1 MCPHEYPGLYDSYG
15 ADFEAFYTKYE
26 TEGKGKKQLN
36 KEIFETLYYASM
48 TASKD
53 LAKVDGAYESYD
65 GSPVSQGIFQYD
77 MWGLVLQVIVGNGI
91 S

>member
-53 LAKVDGAYESYD
+53 LTKMMEPTNLMKALQYLKVYSNTICGE
-65 GSPVSQGIFQYD
+65 
-77 MWGLVLQVIVGNGI
+77 LLQVIVGNGI